1 MPSAM
6 ETSARSHSSGPCSRR
21 ASLTLARPTGRCA
34 LVSLIVLLSCGR
46 ALRAGSLPA
55 ERRFV
60 ATWAGGPRS
69 PAGRLAAPSSNAPPR
84 RQGTIV
90 HHGSR
95 SVAATVVLVE
105 QSRQINLSRL
115 GGLQGP

>member
-1 MPSAM
+1 MVTP
-6 ETSARSHSSGPCSRR
+6 
-21 ASLTLARPTGRCA
+21 ARPVGRCA
-34 LVSLIVLLSCGR
+34 LVSLAVLLSCGR

-60 ATWAGGPRS
+60 ATWTGGPRT
-69 PAGRLAAPSSNAPPR
+69 PAGRLAAPSSNVPPR
-84 RQGTIV
+84 GQDTVV

-95 SVAATVVLVE
+95 SVTAAVVLVE
-105 QSRQINLSRL
+105 QSRRVNLSRL